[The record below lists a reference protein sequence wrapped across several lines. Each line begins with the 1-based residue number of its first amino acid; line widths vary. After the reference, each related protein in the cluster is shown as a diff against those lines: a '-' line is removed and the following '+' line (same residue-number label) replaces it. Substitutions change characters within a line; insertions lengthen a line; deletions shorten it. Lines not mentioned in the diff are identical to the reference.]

1 MNIKSIGYKYY
12 KSVFELKQLYVW
24 RLLFSVPYGFSLYG
38 FDLEKSAFYAS
49 LDDCPF

>member
-12 KSVFELKQLYVW
+12 KSVPELKQLYVW
-24 RLLFSVPYGFSLYG
+24 RLVNSFPHGFSLYG

>member
-1 MNIKSIGYKYY
+1 MKIKSFGYKYY

-24 RLLFSVPYGFSLYG
+24 RLMFGFPFGWQAY
-38 FDLEKSAFYAS
+38 DNAFYAS

>member
-1 MNIKSIGYKYY
+1 MNIKSIGYRYY
-12 KSVFELKQLYVW
+12 KSLFELKQLYVS
-24 RLLFSVPYGFSLYG
+24 RLMFFSAPYG

>member
-1 MNIKSIGYKYY
+1 MNVKSVGYKFY

-24 RLLFSVPYGFSLYG
+24 RLMFSVPYGFKPY
-38 FDLEKSAFYAS
+38 KNAFFAS

>member
-12 KSVFELKQLYVW
+12 KSVFELKQFYVW
-24 RLLFSVPYGFSLYG
+24 RLVNSVPYG
-38 FDLEKSAFYAS
+38 FDLEKSAFFAS